1 MFAANYLDFHISRR
15 RLRRREKLMKIP
27 RFLPLVLALPVLA
40 MAALLVAG
48 QKRQLEEFLPVMGR
62 VTEVSST
69 SCGNSGQHTCWR
81 PVVEYSLDGRTTR
94 TLRSNDRLS
103 TRPEIG
109 AGIALLVNPRNQDDA
124 RINSHDGLWNTSI
137 VVAFLAGLFFLFAA
151 AYGFMP
157 RK

>member
-1 MFAANYLDFHISRR
+1 
-15 RLRRREKLMKIP
+15 MKIP
-27 RFLPLVLALPVLA
+27 RFLPLLLALPILA
-40 MAALLVAG
+40 MAALLVVG
-48 QKRQLEEFLPVMGR
+48 QTLQVEGFLPVMGR
-62 VTEVSST
+62 VTEVTST

-94 TLRSNDRLS
+94 TLRSSDRLR

-124 RINSHDGLWNTSI
+124 RINSPDGLWNTSI

-157 RK
+157 RKYMAAGYR

>member
-1 MFAANYLDFHISRR
+1 
-15 RLRRREKLMKIP
+15 MKIP

-40 MAALLVAG
+40 MAALLVVG

-94 TLRSNDRLS
+94 TLRSSDRLS

-124 RINSHDGLWNTSI
+124 RINSRDGLWNTSI
-137 VVAFLAGLFFLFAA
+137 VVAFLAGLFFLFGA